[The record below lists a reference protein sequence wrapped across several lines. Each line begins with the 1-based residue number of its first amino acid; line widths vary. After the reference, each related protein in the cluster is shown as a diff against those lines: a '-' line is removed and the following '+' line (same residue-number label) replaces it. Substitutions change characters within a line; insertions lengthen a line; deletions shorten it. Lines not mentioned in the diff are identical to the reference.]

1 MGGVIKKVNNIFI
14 RFIGQIL
21 GFESGGFE
29 IGHGKHEITI
39 PLDICTPRSVWTQVI
54 SYGNEG
60 CGQFPVNKV
69 GCLLSEHQIIFVCD
83 IETETAKIE
92 WFAVE

>member
-1 MGGVIKKVNNIFI
+1 MGGVINQVNNVLT
-14 RFIGQIL
+14 RYIGRIL

-29 IGHGKHEITI
+29 VGHGKHEITI
-39 PLDICTPRSVWTQVI
+39 PLQIKCPRSIWTQVVA
-54 SYGNEG
+54 YGNEG

-69 GCLLSEHQIIFVCD
+69 GCLLSENQVIIICD

-92 WFAVE
+92 WFAVS